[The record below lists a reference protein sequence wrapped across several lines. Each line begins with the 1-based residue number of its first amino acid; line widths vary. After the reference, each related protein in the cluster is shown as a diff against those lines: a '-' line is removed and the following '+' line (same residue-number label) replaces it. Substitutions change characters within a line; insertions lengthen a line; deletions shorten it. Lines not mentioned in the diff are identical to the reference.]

1 MPPGPDGDDEELVEI
16 DLDPDGPPPV
26 PPDEVAELEL
36 AADEFIEA
44 EDTEPNRAAAVDIRS
59 PIVEAAE
66 GNAADDLALFE
77 AEAAAAEGG
86 RRASLLLEVA
96 RRRADAPDG
105 GLEAARAAFAAD
117 PALPLALWPL
127 RRLLARGDHWA
138 ELVECTARA
147 AQARPAG
154 ADPAG
159 LADLLVERGRLLE
172 DRLLRAPEAI
182 ACYREALAAAPDH
195 RGALLSLLLI
205 GVRRKDSALTAA
217 AFEGLARLDD
227 VASRRGALLIEEA
240 RAWRTSPSSGGLA
253 RALGAL
259 EGEIAKADP
268 DSPLGSLLIEL
279 EALTR
284 EDFPPEIAARALERL
299 VPLVAPPDP
308 PLAVA
313 LLRERARIL
322 LRQSARGA
330 ALEALNQAARLDPAH
345 PLVAAERLELAFALD
360 RLDQADEIARAFVTA
375 AVSDDEAVDLA
386 LAYAETAIR
395 VGRAE
400 SAAELLR
407 RARLRGARPARAD
420 LRAFELAIAVRGR
433 DAPAL
438 ADAFIAEA
446 DTPVAAGGDGAI
458 VALTAAGA
466 IRGSALGETAA
477 GEALLRRAL
486 AGGPDRAARPARRAL
501 VALLAAAGRSGEAA
515 EILESALTS
524 PPAAEIADRDTRA
537 FETWAC
543 QSLVSFY
550 ADELDAPGRA
560 LVHQRRLV
568 ALAPDDLD
576 RRIRLCDLDLLCVG
590 DARLHAEERAANLI
604 AMAAAAGDQAVA
616 LALRVEAGRA
626 LCAVPDLDQRDRGLA
641 LLRELTGL
649 DVTGLAASALE
660 RASPTEDLR
669 AEVVAAELSAAADAE
684 PEIVRALRFRLA
696 HHYAAGGH
704 YPEALAALTPL
715 RSEGDPLARA
725 WSYELARRS
734 GEAILEV
741 AVLSEETRAR
751 DGILGDGA
759 GILLADGEARARA
772 GDPQGAAA
780 SFRRAL
786 ELAPAGETAAD
797 AALGLF
803 RLAAADP
810 TGGPRA
816 MPEALAALAQAAAD
830 DPALSARA
838 AREAALARATA
849 GEIAPTDLAAQ
860 SADNATIDSATIDSA
875 TIKDR
880 AEVSLLRFMAGAR
893 QGDAGAVAGALAEIA
908 LGLVGPDGPPPEAVA
923 LLGRSAARARLAGPE
938 VAERLA
944 ITAWQTGRRPA
955 LAPALSDLSVPGG
968 APWPE
973 TRPDPR
979 RTRARRTGGATG
991 NILDLEVALDAER
1004 RGALGTALAAYGG
1017 VIAVDPDRLEAWT
1030 GIRRVA
1036 RAGGDLL
1043 GEARALVRLGALV
1056 AAPERAAALFVEA
1069 GGAYE
1074 RAGRI
1079 DDAIASLAR
1088 AVELRPDDVAV
1099 YGHVHMLLR
1108 ADLGAP
1114 GRAVAFDGLLSYRL
1128 AAAKLTRGERI
1139 ALLFERAEHRLSD
1152 LGDRAAAFDDFKRI
1166 LKIDPQHMAS
1176 IYKLAYRAIADQ
1188 DHAAAARWL
1197 QRYLALVGADDGD
1210 RAAAARL
1217 DLAASH
1223 EARGESTRAVETL
1236 RRAAALRPTDP
1247 HPIERLS
1254 ELYLR
1259 RSDLR
1264 GAVATL
1270 QDAEPRLPTAHAKAA
1285 LQLRV
1290 GELLRDVGRDAQG
1303 ASAAFRRAADLE
1315 PLGTGVACLVAL
1327 ADATGDARAA
1337 LEIVEREVGDLRRA
1351 LAAHPLDQ
1359 PRLERLAI
1367 FLNIAR
1373 ARGVTG
1379 AISEAAAAVESVRQ
1393 LVEDRLPPSPAPPRI
1408 APKAGRAFVAELA
1421 DPAAGGFVA
1430 EVWPHLAAVAGTIAA
1445 PPVRARRTS
1454 IDGEPSLA
1462 WIAPTAA
1469 AIGLPKLP
1477 LYLNREA
1484 GGPLVIPIEDPDP
1497 ALVFSGEAATSMA
1510 TRFQVGRA
1518 LGLLVQR
1525 ATVLE
1530 QAGGDDLAPLFA
1542 CAAILAG
1549 VAPPAGLPRPTETLQ
1564 RDVIRAIGRKDRKAL
1579 ALQAS
1584 RFPFEIFDLAAWRA
1598 AVLGAANRFGLLVV
1612 GDPAL
1617 AAIAIAGGAQAVAS
1631 SPAALELLAF
1641 ALGDRYPALQRAAR
1655 ELGG

>member
-16 DLDPDGPPPV
+16 DLEPDGPPPV
-26 PPDEVAELEL
+26 PPDGVAELELEL
-36 AADEFIEA
+36 AADEFVEA
-44 EDTEPNRAAAVDIRS
+44 EDTEPNRAAAVEIRS
-59 PIVEAAE
+59 PIAEAAE
-66 GNAADDLALFE
+66 SNPGDDLALFE

-96 RRRADAPDG
+96 RRRAEAPDG

-117 PALPLALWPL
+117 PSLPLALWPL
-127 RRLLARGDHWA
+127 RRLLARAGHWA

-147 AQARPAG
+147 AQARSAA

-205 GVRRKDSALTAA
+205 GARRKDPSLTAPA
-217 AFEGLARLDD
+217 LEGLSRLADG
-227 VASRRGALLIEEA
+227 ASRRGALVIEEA
-240 RAWRTSPSSGGLA
+240 RAWQASSSSAALT

-259 EGEIAKADP
+259 EGELAKAEP
-268 DSPLGSLLIEL
+268 DSPLGSLLVEL
-279 EALTR
+279 DALTH
-284 EDFPPEIAARALERL
+284 DDHPPEIAARALERL
-299 VPLVAPPDP
+299 VPQVAPPDP

-322 LRQSARGA
+322 LRQPAREA

-345 PLVAAERLELAFALD
+345 PLVAAERLELAFGLD
-360 RLDQADEIARAFVTA
+360 RLEQAAEIARAFVA
-375 AVSDDEAVDLA
+375 AATSDDEAVDLA
-386 LAYAETAIR
+386 LAYAEAAIR

-407 RARLRGARPARAD
+407 GPRLRRAWSTRTD

-438 ADAFIAEA
+438 ADALVAEA
-446 DTPVAAGGDGAI
+446 DAPAPSGGEGAI
-458 VALTAAGA
+458 AALTAAGA
-466 IRGSALGETAA
+466 LRGSALGEAA
-477 GEALLRRAL
+477 VAEALFRRAL
-486 AGGPDRAARPARRAL
+486 TAGPERATRPARRAL
-501 VALLAAAGRSGEAA
+501 VALLAAAGRSDEAT
-515 EILESALTS
+515 EILEAALIA
-524 PPAAEIADRDTRA
+524 PPSDEIGDRDRRA
-537 FETWAC
+537 FETWARR
-543 QSLVSFY
+543 SLVSFY
-550 ADELDAPGRA
+550 ADELDAPSRA

-576 RRIRLCDLDLLCVG
+576 RRIRLCDLDLLG
-590 DARLHAEERAANLI
+590 AGEGRLPAEERAANLI
-604 AMAAAAGDQAVA
+604 AIAAVAGDQAVA

-626 LCAVPDLDQRDRGLA
+626 LCAVPDPDQRERGLA

-660 RASPTEDLR
+660 RASPTEDSR
-669 AEVVAAELSAAADAE
+669 AEVVAAELAAAAEAE
-684 PEIVRALRFRLA
+684 PQIVRALRFRLA
-696 HHYAAGGH
+696 HHYAAGGR

-751 DGILGDGA
+751 DGMLGDEA
-759 GILLADGEARARA
+759 GVLLADGEARSRA
-772 GDPQGAAA
+772 GDPQGAAT
-780 SFRRAL
+780 SFRKAL

-816 MPEALAALAQAAAD
+816 MPEALQALARATTD
-830 DPALSARA
+830 DPGFSARA
-838 AREAALARATA
+838 AREAALSRAAA
-849 GEIAPTDLAAQ
+849 GESAPADLAAP
-860 SADNATIDSATIDSA
+860 STDDRVAGDVAN
-875 TIKDR
+875 KER
-880 AEVSLLRFMAGAR
+880 AEVSLLRLMAGAR
-893 QGDAGAVAGALAEIA
+893 QGDAAVVAGALAEIA
-908 LGLVGPDGPPPEAVA
+908 LGLTGPDGPPPEAVA
-923 LLGRSAARARLAGPE
+923 LLGRAAARARLAGPE

-944 ITAWQTGRRPA
+944 VTAWQAARRPA
-955 LAPALSDLSVPGG
+955 LAPALSDLAVPGG

-991 NILDLEVALDAER
+991 SVLDLEVALDAER
-1004 RGALGTALAAYGG
+1004 RGALGTALAAYGS

-1056 AAPERAAALFVEA
+1056 AGTEPAAALFVEA

-1074 RAGRI
+1074 RAGRT

-1099 YGHVHMLLR
+1099 YARVHTLLR

-1114 GRAVAFDGLLSYRL
+1114 GRATAFDGLLSYRL

-1139 ALLFERAEHRLSD
+1139 ALLFERAEYRLSD
-1152 LGDRAAAFDDFKRI
+1152 LGDRPAAFGDFKRI
-1166 LKIDPQHMAS
+1166 LRIDPQHIAS
-1176 IYKLAYRAIADQ
+1176 IYKLAYGAIADR
-1188 DHAAAARWL
+1188 DYAVAARWL
-1197 QRYLALVGADDGD
+1197 ERYLALVGSDDEE
-1210 RAAAARL
+1210 RAAVARL

-1223 EARGESTRAVETL
+1223 EARGEPTRAVETL
-1236 RRAAALRPTDP
+1236 RRAAALRPTDAQ
-1247 HPIERLS
+1247 PIERLS
-1254 ELYLR
+1254 DLYLR

-1264 GAVATL
+1264 SAVATL
-1270 QDAEPRLPTAHAKAA
+1270 QDAEPRLPTARAKAA
-1285 LQLRV
+1285 LQMRV
-1290 GELLRDVGRDAQG
+1290 GELLRDVGRDAPG
-1303 ASAAFRRAADLE
+1303 AAAAFRRAADLE
-1315 PLGTGVACLVAL
+1315 PLGTGVASLVAL
-1327 ADATGDARAA
+1327 ADASGDARAA

-1351 LAAHPLDQ
+1351 LSSRPLDRA
-1359 PRLERLAI
+1359 RLERLATFI
-1367 FLNIAR
+1367 NIAR

-1408 APKAGRAFVAELA
+1408 APKAGRAFIAELA

-1430 EVWPHLAAVAGTIAA
+1430 EVWPHLAAVAGTILAP

-1477 LYLNREA
+1477 LYLNREP
-1484 GGPLVIPIEDPDP
+1484 GGPLVTAIEDPDP
-1497 ALVFSGEAATSMA
+1497 ALVFSGEAATSVA

-1530 QAGGDDLAPLFA
+1530 QAGADDLAPLFA

-1549 VAPPAGLPRPTETLQ
+1549 VAPPTGLPHPTETLQ
-1564 RDVIRAIGRKDRKAL
+1564 RDVTRAIGRKDRKAL

-1584 RFPFEIFDLAAWRA
+1584 RFPFEIFDLPAWRA